1 MRRNKALVD
10 IIDQK
15 FHNINMKWMCIFS
28 SHLASVEQVRQQIAT
43 WVCVHGTKF
52 GVLCGKAGETLSF
65 RLHCMW
71 NVEVDK
77 LNYVSG
83 YTEYHLQD

>member
-1 MRRNKALVD
+1 MDVYIFFSFSTRRASPST
-10 IIDQK
+10 
-15 FHNINMKWMCIFS
+15 S
-28 SHLASVEQVRQQIAT
+28 SDVGLRPWYKI
-43 WVCVHGTKF
+43 
-52 GVLCGKAGETLSF
+52 GVLCGKAGDTLLF
-65 RLHCMW
+65 LLHCMW

>member
-1 MRRNKALVD
+1 MRRNKVLVD

-15 FHNINMKWMCIFS
+15 FHNINLKWMCIFS
-28 SHLASVEQVRQQIAT
+28 SHLARVEQVRGFASMVQNLAY
-43 WVCVHGTKF
+43 
-52 GVLCGKAGETLSF
+52 GVGKLEKTLLF